1 MKNIELIDAF
11 KEKLYTLIKTKE
23 VDENRDL
30 RELGVNSI
38 IIMKLSAF
46 LKRSD
51 RCRMPRATV
60 SSRHSRL
67 PR

>member
-30 RELGVNSI
+30 RE
-38 IIMKLSAF
+38 
-46 LKRSD
+46 
-51 RCRMPRATV
+51 
-60 SSRHSRL
+60 
-67 PR
+67 